1 MSKFLLHRRLHGW
14 SCYVLTFI
22 HAMTFATN
30 HFPNHLITL
39 LTDCLAWPSLEI
51 FKELA
56 EDSMSQLKEESPSAS
71 TRDRRA
77 WVRYPSNQTTL
88 CQEKTAQTYDLWF
101 IARILDISQTDIR
114 LLLGHAFE
122 LGVELAVEPIRAA
135 KPFGRA
141 LQARAVD

>member
-1 MSKFLLHRRLHGW
+1 
-14 SCYVLTFI
+14 
-22 HAMTFATN
+22 
-30 HFPNHLITL
+30 
-39 LTDCLAWPSLEI
+39 
-51 FKELA
+51 
-56 EDSMSQLKEESPSAS
+56 MSQLKEESPSAS

-101 IARILDISQTDIR
+101 MARILDISQTGIR

-122 LGVELAVEPIRAA
+122 LGVEVAVEPIRAA

-141 LQARAVD
+141 LQARVVNSNEEKRGAWVIGCEFTTPLSVQELETLVQADSNAMTHDSLQQPG